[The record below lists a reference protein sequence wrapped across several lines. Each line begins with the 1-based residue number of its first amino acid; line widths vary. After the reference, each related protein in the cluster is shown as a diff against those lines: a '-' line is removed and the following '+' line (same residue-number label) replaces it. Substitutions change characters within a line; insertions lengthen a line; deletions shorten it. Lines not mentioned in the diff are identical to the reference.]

1 MKETFITVF
10 RDNFIDEVLIMSV
23 DESAKQTE
31 KKSEKKEEFSLE
43 EKIEKVRAVEALR
56 RSGYTVEEACRVVG
70 IHRTT
75 YYKWRDEVG
84 EYIKDDLAPQSKGK
98 DISET
103 YQLLEQYGFKTPTS
117 SEQPSQPSQPSQGGG
132 IAEQV
137 SQLKKEL
144 DRIRAL
150 VGGGE
155 GVINPS
161 SSSEDLE
168 EIKRAIAFL
177 LKKFDE
183 IQRGQVYMGRVKKVK
198 HPDGTEIEYD
208 LLPQDYATVKQ
219 ANTMYD
225 KAVPE
230 LLSELKGIR
239 GELTMFGNR
248 LLGLIE
254 TNLAHE
260 IKKAP
265 GFFLNPKKRSK
276 EEKER
281 ELEEIEKK
289 LEGKELL
296 SMKIGGGEGEVSSGN
311 EWKRRSGEDHGLNES
326 GNEAQ

>member
-75 YYKWRDEVG
+75 YYKWRDELS

-103 YQLLEQYGFKTPTS
+103 YQLLEQYGFKTPS
-117 SEQPSQPSQPSQGGG
+117 SEQPNQPSQPSQGGG

-150 VGGGE
+150 VGGSE

-208 LLPQDYATVKQ
+208 LLPQDYAAVKQ

-230 LLSELKGIR
+230 LLNELKGIR

-281 ELEEIEKK
+281 ELEEIEKM

-296 SMKIGGGEGEVSSGN
+296 SMKIGGDLGEVPSNDVGEGWSRENDG
-311 EWKRRSGEDHGLNES
+311 GE
-326 GNEAQ
+326 